1 MNLLAFARAGCQ
13 FGAVE
18 QQPSTRTPTPA
29 PSGVPEP
36 TATCY
41 RARRRAS
48 LPAPVVTAV
57 RRVLRPS
64 ARLTGLG
71 TGLVVVTLT
80 VLGGALDNVFTDG
93 PGTFFG
99 AVFVTASV
107 LGALWVR
114 RADLAAAPVS
124 APIAFALA
132 LGVTGESGDGSFLG
146 HVAGTVTGLATR
158 TGWLY
163 GGTALAAAIAAARKI
178 GAQRARKRP

>member
-1 MNLLAFARAGCQ
+1 M
-13 FGAVE
+13 
-18 QQPSTRTPTPA
+18 
-29 PSGVPEP
+29 
-36 TATCY
+36 
-41 RARRRAS
+41 
-48 LPAPVVTAV
+48 VTAV

-71 TGLVVVTLT
+71 TGLLVVTLT
-80 VLGGALDNVFTDG
+80 VIGGSLDNVFTGG
-93 PGTFFG
+93 PGTLFG
-99 AVFVTASV
+99 VVFVIASV

-114 RADLAAAPVS
+114 NADLAAAPVS

-163 GGTALAAAIAAARKI
+163 GGTALAAAIAAARKLSA
-178 GAQRARKRP
+178 GRVRNQP

>member
-1 MNLLAFARAGCQ
+1 M
-13 FGAVE
+13 E
-18 QQPSTRTPTPA
+18 QQPSTRTPQPA
-29 PSGVPEP
+29 RSGVPEP

-48 LPAPVVTAV
+48 LPEPVAT
-57 RRVLRPS
+57 VLRRIVRPS
-64 ARLTGLG
+64 SRLTGLG
-71 TGLVVVTLT
+71 TGLVVVTIT
-80 VLGGALDNVFTDG
+80 VIGGALDNLFTDE

-99 AVFVTASV
+99 VVFVVASV

-114 RADLAAAPVS
+114 GADLAAAPVS

-146 HVAGTVTGLATR
+146 HLAGTVTGLATR

-163 GGTALAAAIAAARKI
+163 GGTLLAAVIVAARKI
-178 GAQRARKRP
+178 SDQRARRRP